1 MHIII
6 LGTLGAHSM
15 PDHPGRTWHREKRV
29 MLEDLLAAPE
39 IGGQLRGLWWTA
51 GIHDLV
57 IHAEVRDLVAAH
69 ALSLTLSRKLKAHC
83 VMLTALVEP
92 DMDDV
97 VDFLEIRDGP

>member
-39 IGGQLRGLWWTA
+39 IGGGPPGPWWGGGVPGLV
-51 GIHDLV
+51 LP
-57 IHAEVRDLVAAH
+57 AEGRDPVAPH
-69 ALSLTLSRKLKAHC
+69 ALPLTLSRKLKAHC

-97 VDFLEIRDGP
+97 FDFLEIRDGP